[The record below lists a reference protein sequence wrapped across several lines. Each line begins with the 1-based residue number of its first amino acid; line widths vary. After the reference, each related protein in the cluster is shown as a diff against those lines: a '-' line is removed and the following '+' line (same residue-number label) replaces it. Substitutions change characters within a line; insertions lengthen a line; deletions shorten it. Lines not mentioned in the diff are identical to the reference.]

1 MRSRCGGRGYIM
13 VREEA
18 ERLANIWCH
27 TLDRVGE
34 EAPGLMCGRR
44 ALLLLRKKGLQNNR
58 CDVRGGGV
66 TVLLQY
72 QLHKGAICNC
82 AKRCVMIHVPLLFH
96 HSCSISN
103 LRVSSDLVPW

>member
-58 CDVRGGGV
+58 CDVRGGRLSCCS
-66 TVLLQY
+66 TSCTKALYAIAQ
-72 QLHKGAICNC
+72 KGA
-82 AKRCVMIHVPLLFH
+82 
-96 HSCSISN
+96 
-103 LRVSSDLVPW
+103 

>member
-58 CDVRGGGV
+58 CDVRGGGDCLV
-66 TVLLQY
+66 AVPAAQRRY
-72 QLHKGAICNC
+72 MQLRKKVRNDSC
-82 AKRCVMIHVPLLFH
+82 ASFIPSFLF
-96 HSCSISN
+96 N
-103 LRVSSDLVPW
+103 F